1 MRKANLLFINVL
13 LFVTFSVIGFLIYS
27 KHNQFEGEDIF
38 NNISY
43 IKSMSLYLGVP
54 FGITLLSAI
63 PLGRLPKKENT
74 KVDCAVICVLIGV
87 LCIVCSI
94 ILNSQ
99 AQNLGAFFKNLYIE
113 NLNNEIY
120 KVLGIGIVSY
130 IGFLLL
136 VLVLRYAKIVV
147 FEKNPDLE
155 SKKNGLAL
163 IAALTSVA
171 LGILGVLIYIFL
183 TGNRTNNYYSQVKV
197 QDWGILA
204 SYVLLYLMVTSFASY
219 KKPNWITFIVSNI
232 IFILI
237 ATGLYFGLKN
247 HQYYSNA
254 IFSIVFI
261 SWAFGG
267 ELLFILL
274 NMSLRPFARFIV
286 KGDLNVDYASKEDF
300 VLLTEA
306 LVKSNHR
313 KEEVKVEPKD
323 EEVQEELSDKAKEEL
338 IKAEQEKAL
347 REKYMIN
354 LEDENKILRARL
366 EDMEKRINALET
378 KRLDQTQAKDATSD
392 ESTLANAP
400 HYETET
406 VSIIRKGFKSRLI
419 ADAPDELKDLYNKI
433 ANMCSKY
440 KKTKIRESFSKE
452 VIHVGR
458 QNVAI
463 LKMSPS
469 GKAMYLFLA
478 LDKSYLDGKY
488 HLKDYSEKKSYQAT
502 PLRLRVKSA
511 RSIQYALELL
521 EVVLNNNAEKYKLD
535 REDIDV
541 SDQLKPQTE
550 AEMIRNGLI
559 KKHIV
564 ENTYLV
570 EPVYE
575 EKAEEVDEDDEKEE
589 E

>member
-27 KHNQFEGEDIF
+27 KHNQFEGEDIL

-54 FGITLLSAI
+54 FGITLLSSI

-99 AQNLGAFFKNLYIE
+99 AQNLGVFFKNLYIE

-136 VLVLRYAKIVV
+136 VLVLRYAKIIV
-147 FEKNPDLE
+147 FEKNPDIE

-204 SYVLLYLMVTSFASY
+204 SFVLLYLLVTSFASY

-232 IFILI
+232 VFILI

-247 HQYYSNA
+247 HPDYPNA

-323 EEVQEELSDKAKEEL
+323 EVVQEELDEKAKEEL

-347 REKYMIN
+347 RERYMIN

-478 LDKSYLDGKY
+478 LDKSYLEGKY

-575 EKAEEVDEDDEKEE
+575 DKAEEVDEDDEKEE

>member
-13 LFVTFSVIGFLIYS
+13 LFITFSVIGFLIYS
-27 KHNQFEGEDIF
+27 KHNQFEGEDIL

-54 FGITLLSAI
+54 FGITLLSSI

-99 AQNLGAFFKNLYIE
+99 AQNLGLFFKNLYIE

-136 VLVLRYAKIVV
+136 VLILRYAKIIV
-147 FEKNPDLE
+147 FEKNPDIE

-204 SYVLLYLMVTSFASY
+204 SFVLLYLLVTSFASY

-232 IFILI
+232 VFILI
-237 ATGLYFGLKN
+237 AIGLYFGLKN
-247 HQYYSNA
+247 HQDYPNA

-261 SWAFGG
+261 SWAVGG

-313 KEEVKVEPKD
+313 KEEVKVDQKD
-323 EEVQEELSDKAKEEL
+323 EVVQEELDEKTKEEL

-378 KRLDQTQAKDATSD
+378 KRLDQTQAKDTTSD

-575 EKAEEVDEDDEKEE
+575 DKAEEVDEDDEKEE

>member
-1 MRKANLLFINVL
+1 
-13 LFVTFSVIGFLIYS
+13 
-27 KHNQFEGEDIF
+27 
-38 NNISY
+38 
-43 IKSMSLYLGVP
+43 
-54 FGITLLSAI
+54 
-63 PLGRLPKKENT
+63 
-74 KVDCAVICVLIGV
+74 
-87 LCIVCSI
+87 
-94 ILNSQ
+94 
-99 AQNLGAFFKNLYIE
+99 
-113 NLNNEIY
+113 
-120 KVLGIGIVSY
+120 
-130 IGFLLL
+130 
-136 VLVLRYAKIVV
+136 
-147 FEKNPDLE
+147 
-155 SKKNGLAL
+155 
-163 IAALTSVA
+163 
-171 LGILGVLIYIFL
+171 
-183 TGNRTNNYYSQVKV
+183 
-197 QDWGILA
+197 
-204 SYVLLYLMVTSFASY
+204 
-219 KKPNWITFIVSNI
+219 
-232 IFILI
+232 
-237 ATGLYFGLKN
+237 
-247 HQYYSNA
+247 
-254 IFSIVFI
+254 
-261 SWAFGG
+261 
-267 ELLFILL
+267 
-274 NMSLRPFARFIV
+274 MSLRPFARFIV

-323 EEVQEELSDKAKEEL
+323 EEVQEELSEKAKEEL